1 MGKDIKR
8 GIITI
13 DVEVSEVNGGVLMSQ
28 EVTTDGDIS
37 FADTMLALANQIIH
51 YSRKSDFS
59 KDDVLDFMS
68 EVWDN
73 GTNVK

>member
-1 MGKDIKR
+1 MGKDVKR

-13 DVEVSEVNGGVLMSQ
+13 DVELSEVNGGVLMSQ
-28 EVTTDGDIS
+28 EVTADGDIS
-37 FADTMLALANQIIH
+37 FADAMLALANQIIH

-73 GTNVK
+73 GTKVK